1 MHISP
6 SPLVLL
12 VGVRPHHPHQGQA
25 LLRHAAGLREGSL
38 HLGRY
43 PEAEAEAEADAEAEA
58 PSIRMHTTKGERD
71 ASTLLHRQ
79 VGYMQPLNIIIR
91 YIHRLQ

>member
-43 PEAEAEAEADAEAEA
+43 PEAEAEAEAED

-71 ASTLLHRQ
+71 ASTYFIDKLAICSR
-79 VGYMQPLNIIIR
+79 
-91 YIHRLQ
+91 